1 MRSFSFSN
9 ATPLWAGALPI
20 AAIHVS
26 YLIAASNNHVPWCN
40 PYFDSCTSIS
50 ATGRELPEF
59 YWFKITMVISALIM
73 IAYWRQVAIRQRSI
87 GSSGNVIATTGTI
100 AGIFLIV
107 YVLALGIEGDLFRL
121 QRRIGVILYF
131 TLTYLAQLMGV
142 SWLWRNGYRSL
153 PVRIMLSLCIL
164 CLVIG
169 VSSLSAEILTTWH
182 DQVEDAVEWIL
193 ALILM
198 LYFIVSYWAWKMTDA

>member
-1 MRSFSFSN
+1 M
-9 ATPLWAGALPI
+9 I
-20 AAIHVS
+20 AA
-26 YLIAASNNHVPWCN
+26 
-40 PYFDSCTSIS
+40 
-50 ATGRELPEF
+50 
-59 YWFKITMVISALIM
+59 
-73 IAYWRQVAIRQRSI
+73 
-87 GSSGNVIATTGTI
+87 TGTI

-142 SWLWRNGYRSL
+142 SWLWQNGYRGL

-169 VSSLSAEILTTWH
+169 VSSLSAEIMTTWH

-198 LYFIVSYWAWKMTDA
+198 LYFIVSYWAWKMTGA